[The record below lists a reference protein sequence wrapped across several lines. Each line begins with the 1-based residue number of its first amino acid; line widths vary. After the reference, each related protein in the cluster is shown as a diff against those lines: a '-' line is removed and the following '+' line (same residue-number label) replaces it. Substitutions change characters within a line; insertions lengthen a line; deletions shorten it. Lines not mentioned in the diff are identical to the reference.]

1 MAIIS
6 FTNYKRGQTTGC
18 TSAVMRYTMQDKKTE
33 FEGQQL
39 VTGINCQPESVY
51 ADFMTTKRL
60 YHKTDGVLFYHM
72 VQSFPKGES
81 VDPVT
86 AHAAALKLAEY
97 YEGYEV
103 LVCTHTDREHI
114 HSHFLINSVN
124 FDTGR
129 KLHIA
134 KEQLQELRQRNDMVC
149 KEFSLPVFQPR
160 EQKQKTKTMT
170 IGEYHTA
177 ARGQS
182 KKLQLMN
189 IINDCMRHA
198 SNREE
203 FIALMESEGYKVRWE
218 KSRKN
223 ITYTTPSG
231 WQCRDRLL
239 FGDKYLKENME
250 YEFRI
255 REEIIYGRAH
265 GPEPARAFTA
275 ADSAG
280 VEFTDHAHCHPVSV
294 AGGSDDA
301 DTEDRIH
308 RVGSAWNAGVSS
320 EPEITHRPDSGAEQH
335 GEDPEIVD
343 GDDHSA
349 GTGWEEE
356 RKAFLQMAGLAS
368 GLRPDRSGQMDRTG
382 TAHRGGTAGD
392 GVWHS
397 DSGQQ
402 HPQPVSMKPLH
413 AGLYGL
419 AVTGALLDDGNEDVE
434 ECYTKFGTSH
444 SGLNAE
450 RPYNWT
456 GDMVADMLQNMV
468 YLGHT
473 VNLRYSTKSYKD
485 KKRCERPKSEW
496 LIFENTHEELV
507 DQETWDIVQEVRSH
521 KRRRTNMDEQNMFSG
536 LVYCADCGKP
546 MVLHRAHT
554 MKPEQNHFTCR
565 TYKKDGAEVCSAHY
579 IREVALKEIVLETI
593 RRATEFARSDPE
605 RFAAYIQQKQSTEVA
620 KEIRGVERELST
632 MRKRDGELDVV
643 FKRMYEDSALG
654 RVSNEQFRLLSEAYS
669 KEKAQLAEAI
679 PATEERLEKLR
690 SSMANAKNFIAKAR
704 KFTDMTELTPELLR
718 TFVAKIIVYEKEVK
732 YSKHAPQKIH
742 ICFRDFNLN
751 ETDDMLLCGE
761 TTEKADSTIA
771 LPA

>member
-18 TSAVMRYTMQDKKTE
+18 MSAVMRYTMQDKKTE

-72 VQSFPKGES
+72 VQSFPKGEA

-134 KEQLQELRQRNDMVC
+134 KEQLQELRQRNDTVC

-308 RVGSAWNAGVSS
+308 RVGVRGMREYLPNLRSHTDLTAVQNSMAEIQKSLTEMTTLLEQAGKKKEKHSCKWLDWL
-320 EPEITHRPDSGAEQH
+320 PDF
-335 GEDPEIVD
+335 DLIVVAKWIVLVLLIVAALL
-343 GDDHSA
+343 GM
-349 GTGWEEE
+349 GY
-356 RKAFLQMAGLAS
+356 
-368 GLRPDRSGQMDRTG
+368 G
-382 TAHRGGTAGD
+382 TA
-392 GVWHS
+392 
-397 DSGQQ
+397 
-402 HPQPVSMKPLH
+402 
-413 AGLYGL
+413 
-419 AVTGALLDDGNEDVE
+419 
-434 ECYTKFGTSH
+434 
-444 SGLNAE
+444 
-450 RPYNWT
+450 
-456 GDMVADMLQNMV
+456 
-468 YLGHT
+468 T
-473 VNLRYSTKSYKD
+473 V
-485 KKRCERPKSEW
+485 
-496 LIFENTHEELV
+496 
-507 DQETWDIVQEVRSH
+507 
-521 KRRRTNMDEQNMFSG
+521 
-536 LVYCADCGKP
+536 
-546 MVLHRAHT
+546 
-554 MKPEQNHFTCR
+554 
-565 TYKKDGAEVCSAHY
+565 
-579 IREVALKEIVLETI
+579 
-593 RRATEFARSDPE
+593 
-605 RFAAYIQQKQSTEVA
+605 
-620 KEIRGVERELST
+620 
-632 MRKRDGELDVV
+632 
-643 FKRMYEDSALG
+643 
-654 RVSNEQFRLLSEAYS
+654 VSNIR
-669 KEKAQLAEAI
+669 
-679 PATEERLEKLR
+679 
-690 SSMANAKNFIAKAR
+690 
-704 KFTDMTELTPELLR
+704 
-718 TFVAKIIVYEKEVK
+718 
-732 YSKHAPQKIH
+732 
-742 ICFRDFNLN
+742 NLF
-751 ETDDMLLCGE
+751 L
-761 TTEKADSTIA
+761 
-771 LPA
+771 

>member
-18 TSAVMRYTMQDKKTE
+18 MSAVMRYTMQDKKTE

-72 VQSFPKGES
+72 VQSFPKGEA

-335 GEDPEIVD
+335 G
-343 GDDHSA
+343 G
-349 GTGWEEE
+349 
-356 RKAFLQMAGLAS
+356 
-368 GLRPDRSGQMDRTG
+368 
-382 TAHRGGTAGD
+382 
-392 GVWHS
+392 
-397 DSGQQ
+397 
-402 HPQPVSMKPLH
+402 
-413 AGLYGL
+413 
-419 AVTGALLDDGNEDVE
+419 
-434 ECYTKFGTSH
+434 
-444 SGLNAE
+444 
-450 RPYNWT
+450 
-456 GDMVADMLQNMV
+456 DMLQNMV

-546 MVLHRAHT
+546 MALHRAHT

-593 RRATEFARSDPE
+593 RRATEFARSAPE

>member
-18 TSAVMRYTMQDKKTE
+18 MSAVMRYTMQDKKTE

-72 VQSFPKGES
+72 VQSFPKGEA

-335 GEDPEIVD
+335 G
-343 GDDHSA
+343 G
-349 GTGWEEE
+349 
-356 RKAFLQMAGLAS
+356 
-368 GLRPDRSGQMDRTG
+368 
-382 TAHRGGTAGD
+382 
-392 GVWHS
+392 
-397 DSGQQ
+397 
-402 HPQPVSMKPLH
+402 
-413 AGLYGL
+413 
-419 AVTGALLDDGNEDVE
+419 
-434 ECYTKFGTSH
+434 
-444 SGLNAE
+444 
-450 RPYNWT
+450 
-456 GDMVADMLQNMV
+456 DMLQNMV

-620 KEIRGVERELST
+620 KEIRGLERELST

-704 KFTDMTELTPELLR
+704 KFTDMTELTPDLLR

>member
-18 TSAVMRYTMQDKKTE
+18 MSAVMRYTMQDKKTE

-72 VQSFPKGES
+72 VQSFPKGEA

-86 AHAAALKLAEY
+86 AHAAALKLAKY

-308 RVGSAWNAGVSS
+308 RVGVRGMREYLPNLRSHTDLTAVQNSMAEIQKSLTEMTTLLEQAGKKKEKHSCKWLDWL
-320 EPEITHRPDSGAEQH
+320 PDF
-335 GEDPEIVD
+335 DLIVVAKWIVLVLLIVAALL
-343 GDDHSA
+343 GM
-349 GTGWEEE
+349 GY
-356 RKAFLQMAGLAS
+356 
-368 GLRPDRSGQMDRTG
+368 G
-382 TAHRGGTAGD
+382 TA
-392 GVWHS
+392 
-397 DSGQQ
+397 
-402 HPQPVSMKPLH
+402 
-413 AGLYGL
+413 
-419 AVTGALLDDGNEDVE
+419 
-434 ECYTKFGTSH
+434 
-444 SGLNAE
+444 
-450 RPYNWT
+450 
-456 GDMVADMLQNMV
+456 
-468 YLGHT
+468 T
-473 VNLRYSTKSYKD
+473 V
-485 KKRCERPKSEW
+485 
-496 LIFENTHEELV
+496 
-507 DQETWDIVQEVRSH
+507 
-521 KRRRTNMDEQNMFSG
+521 
-536 LVYCADCGKP
+536 
-546 MVLHRAHT
+546 
-554 MKPEQNHFTCR
+554 
-565 TYKKDGAEVCSAHY
+565 
-579 IREVALKEIVLETI
+579 
-593 RRATEFARSDPE
+593 
-605 RFAAYIQQKQSTEVA
+605 
-620 KEIRGVERELST
+620 
-632 MRKRDGELDVV
+632 
-643 FKRMYEDSALG
+643 
-654 RVSNEQFRLLSEAYS
+654 VSNIR
-669 KEKAQLAEAI
+669 
-679 PATEERLEKLR
+679 
-690 SSMANAKNFIAKAR
+690 
-704 KFTDMTELTPELLR
+704 
-718 TFVAKIIVYEKEVK
+718 
-732 YSKHAPQKIH
+732 
-742 ICFRDFNLN
+742 NLF
-751 ETDDMLLCGE
+751 L
-761 TTEKADSTIA
+761 
-771 LPA
+771 

>member
-6 FTNYKRGQTTGC
+6 FTNYKRGQTTGGM
-18 TSAVMRYTMQDKKTE
+18 SAVMRYTMQDKKTE

-72 VQSFPKGES
+72 VQSFPKGEA

-280 VEFTDHAHCHPVSV
+280 VEFTDHAHCHPVSA

-320 EPEITHRPDSGAEQH
+320 EPEITHTDLTAVQNSMAEIQKSLTEMTTLLEQAGKKKEKHSCKWLDWLPDF
-335 GEDPEIVD
+335 DLIVVAKWIVLVLLIVAALL
-343 GDDHSA
+343 GM
-349 GTGWEEE
+349 GY
-356 RKAFLQMAGLAS
+356 
-368 GLRPDRSGQMDRTG
+368 G
-382 TAHRGGTAGD
+382 TA
-392 GVWHS
+392 
-397 DSGQQ
+397 
-402 HPQPVSMKPLH
+402 
-413 AGLYGL
+413 
-419 AVTGALLDDGNEDVE
+419 
-434 ECYTKFGTSH
+434 
-444 SGLNAE
+444 
-450 RPYNWT
+450 
-456 GDMVADMLQNMV
+456 
-468 YLGHT
+468 T
-473 VNLRYSTKSYKD
+473 V
-485 KKRCERPKSEW
+485 
-496 LIFENTHEELV
+496 
-507 DQETWDIVQEVRSH
+507 
-521 KRRRTNMDEQNMFSG
+521 
-536 LVYCADCGKP
+536 
-546 MVLHRAHT
+546 
-554 MKPEQNHFTCR
+554 
-565 TYKKDGAEVCSAHY
+565 
-579 IREVALKEIVLETI
+579 
-593 RRATEFARSDPE
+593 
-605 RFAAYIQQKQSTEVA
+605 
-620 KEIRGVERELST
+620 
-632 MRKRDGELDVV
+632 
-643 FKRMYEDSALG
+643 
-654 RVSNEQFRLLSEAYS
+654 VSN
-669 KEKAQLAEAI
+669 I
-679 PATEERLEKLR
+679 
-690 SSMANAKNFIAKAR
+690 
-704 KFTDMTELTPELLR
+704 
-718 TFVAKIIVYEKEVK
+718 
-732 YSKHAPQKIH
+732 
-742 ICFRDFNLN
+742 RDLFL
-751 ETDDMLLCGE
+751 
-761 TTEKADSTIA
+761 
-771 LPA
+771 